1 MSEQDNV
8 RLARRL
14 FEVSAY
20 QRAANRRL
28 LSIVEEL
35 LDMKPRS
42 RARKQATPALPNL
55 DPLWAEEIPI
65 AKVRR
70 PAAKAGSGARRKN

>member
-1 MSEQDNV
+1 MSEQEKV

-28 LSIVEEL
+28 LSVVEEL
-35 LDMKPRS
+35 LDMKPKS

-55 DPLWAEEIPI
+55 DPLWSEEIPLATI
-65 AKVRR
+65 RR
-70 PAAKAGSGARRKN
+70 PAAKTGSGARRKV

>member
-1 MSEQDNV
+1 MNEQDKV

-35 LDMKPRS
+35 LDMKPR
-42 RARKQATPALPNL
+42 ARKQATPALPNL
-55 DPLWAEEIPI
+55 DPLRAEEIPI
-65 AKVRR
+65 AKIRR
-70 PAAKAGSGARRKN
+70 PAAKARSGARRKD

>member
-1 MSEQDNV
+1 MSEQEKV

-14 FEVSAY
+14 FEISAY

-35 LDMKPRS
+35 LDMKPR
-42 RARKQATPALPNL
+42 ARKQATPSLPNL

-65 AKVRR
+65 ATIRR
-70 PAAKAGSGARRKN
+70 PAAKARSGARRTN

>member
-1 MSEQDNV
+1 MSEQDKV
-8 RLARRL
+8 RMARRL

-35 LDMKPRS
+35 LDMKPR
-42 RARKQATPALPNL
+42 ARKQATPALPNL

-65 AKVRR
+65 ATIRR
-70 PAAKAGSGARRKN
+70 PVAKARSGARRKN